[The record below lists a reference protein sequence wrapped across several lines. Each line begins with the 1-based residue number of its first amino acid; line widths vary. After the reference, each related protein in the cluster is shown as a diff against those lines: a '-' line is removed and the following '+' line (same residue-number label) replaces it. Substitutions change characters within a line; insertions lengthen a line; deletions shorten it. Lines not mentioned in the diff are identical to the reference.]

1 MNEYFNSLNKYY
13 DSKEMLLIE
22 EYAKNYN
29 IPIISKESLSFLLLL
44 LNSKN
49 TKTVLEIGTAIGYS
63 AINMALANP
72 NLSIDSIEKKEEM
85 YNLACLNVETFNLQM
100 RINLIFDDALTVD
113 ENLLKNEYD
122 FIFIDAAKAQNINF
136 FEKYKKRLS
145 TSGVIVTDNLF
156 FHGILFKDD
165 LSKNLKGL
173 SRKIKLYNEFLS
185 NNKEFITYFIPIGD
199 GMSVSIRRQ
208 ND

>member
-72 NLSIDSIEKKEEM
+72 NLSIDSIEKKK
-85 YNLACLNVETFNLQM
+85 C
-100 RINLIFDDALTVD
+100 I
-113 ENLLKNEYD
+113 
-122 FIFIDAAKAQNINF
+122 
-136 FEKYKKRLS
+136 
-145 TSGVIVTDNLF
+145 
-156 FHGILFKDD
+156 ILH
-165 LSKNLKGL
+165 
-173 SRKIKLYNEFLS
+173 
-185 NNKEFITYFIPIGD
+185 
-199 GMSVSIRRQ
+199 V
-208 ND
+208 

>member
-199 GMSVSIRRQ
+199 GMSVSVRRE